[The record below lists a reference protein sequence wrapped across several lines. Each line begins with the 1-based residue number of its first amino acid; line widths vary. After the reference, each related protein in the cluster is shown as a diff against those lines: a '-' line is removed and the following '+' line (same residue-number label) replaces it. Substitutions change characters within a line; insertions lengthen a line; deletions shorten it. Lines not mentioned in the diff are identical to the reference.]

1 MTHEE
6 HMCHDNV
13 PINASFLGAVRSDH
27 SGDMKKEEYP
37 NRGEKQ
43 IQEQMSMEN
52 GKKVNAIYS
61 EWHKFITGTQV
72 NNSNIVSPIILD
84 SWKRCKSN
92 NVDPY
97 LTRVPL
103 VLEEKKLEEL
113 LKKNVGLIDVSLPF
127 MKNLYGFLK
136 GSGFIVALF
145 DAHGYILNLVGDDD
159 VLESVRRG
167 NFVLG
172 SCWSEEAA
180 GTNAAGTVLKL
191 KRSFQVF
198 GYEHYCINSHKW
210 TGSGAPI
217 HDAEG
222 KIIAVIAMT
231 GPNQRANPHTLG
243 MVVAAAHAIE
253 NDISLRKLLKEYQ
266 IVEGFQK
273 TVISSIPEIIMTINN
288 DGFISLI
295 NKNANKAFGP
305 DAPRFLG
312 RHIKDLCGKNNRSL
326 LNLINNN
333 DSLTDVEVRISFRNI
348 QSDFT
353 LTCNPILSMNKV
365 TGKIVILNEI
375 KRARTLAAKMMGAKA
390 KFSFGDI
397 IGHNPRFLQT
407 VRQAQIASQIN
418 SNVLLLG
425 ESGTGK
431 DIFAQAIHN
440 NSSRRDGPYVA
451 INCAAIPRDLITS
464 ELFGYSDGAFTGSRK
479 GGSQGKFELADGG
492 TIFLDEI
499 GETPLELQV
508 ALLRV
513 IEDKSITRIGGTR
526 VTTIDVRIIA
536 ATNKN
541 LKEEVRKGKFREDL
555 YYRSNVFTIRLIPLR
570 ERKDDIP
577 LLVECFV
584 SNIGKTMGKKIEK
597 IEDEVFERFM
607 NYDWPGNVR
616 ELQNVLETMINVAH
630 ANRLTVGLL
639 PSELVDERS
648 MEDADYV
655 IEPVSKIE
663 RKLMMKML
671 RLNISK
677 KEIANKMGISRSTLY
692 RKLDK
697 YEVKDLHGRVP

>member
-1 MTHEE
+1 MLI
-6 HMCHDNV
+6 CR
-13 PINASFLGAVRSDH
+13 I
-27 SGDMKKEEYP
+27 KEQSP
-37 NRGEKQ
+37 NRGGKQ
-43 IQEQMSMEN
+43 IQEQMRMDN
-52 GKKVNAIYS
+52 GKKVNTIYS
-61 EWHKFITGTQV
+61 EWHKFINGV
-72 NNSNIVSPIILD
+72 PGNNSNIVSPIILD

-92 NVDPY
+92 KVDPY
-97 LTRVPL
+97 LTKVPL

-127 MKNLYGFLK
+127 MENLYGFLK

-145 DAHGYILNLVGDDD
+145 DADGYILNLVGDDD

-172 SCWSEEAA
+172 SCWSEEYA

-210 TGSGAPI
+210 TGSGAPV

-266 IVEGFQK
+266 IVESFQK

-295 NKNANKAFGP
+295 NNNAKKAFGP
-305 DAPRFLG
+305 DAARFLG

-333 DSLTDVEVRISFRNI
+333 DSLTDVEVRISFRNV

-440 NSSRRDGPYVA
+440 NSSRKDGPYVA

-499 GETPLELQV
+499 GETPLELQA

-513 IEDKSITRIGGTR
+513 IEDKSITRIGGTK

-536 ATNKN
+536 ATNKH

-555 YYRSNVFTIRLIPLR
+555 YYRLNVFAIRMVPLR
-570 ERKDDIP
+570 EKKDDIP
-577 LLVECFV
+577 ILVDCFV
-584 SNIGKTMGKKIEK
+584 KNISGAMGKVIKTIEK
-597 IEDEVFERFM
+597 DVLEKFINFQ
-607 NYDWPGNVR
+607 WPGNVR
-616 ELQNVLETMINVAH
+616 ELQNILETMINVAH
-630 ANRLTVGLL
+630 SNRLTVDLL
-639 PSELVDERS
+639 PSEIADERS
-648 MEDADYV
+648 MEDTDYG

-671 RLNISK
+671 KLNMTK
-677 KEIANKMGISRSTLY
+677 KEIAKQMGISRSTLY
-692 RKLDK
+692 RKLDE
-697 YEVKDLHGRVP
+697 YEFKDLHG